1 MRSCTRP
8 VTCFVCKLNV
18 FATPECT
25 RQANDVVV
33 MEFTFSLHLGLYI
46 MCSLSNPTICC
57 LQSFSRPQLLSAL
70 HTARPGPWLGSSWVI
85 EVCWAA
91 LFEANLK
98 PREQAEAIDCVGRF
112 ENSRS
117 PDHCVFGRFQGQL
130 EHVTEGLRLGVLRCF
145 DGACLV
151 WMTICGT
158 VIIVI
163 YFRCRYQGQVRRW
176 PASIQQTG
184 QGVAPCD
191 MGHWL
196 HLCTSMCGC
205 TIH

>member
-1 MRSCTRP
+1 M
-8 VTCFVCKLNV
+8 CKLNV

-130 EHVTEGLRLGVLRCF
+130 EHLVQCGARAVQPSKRMEPVTSGGLTALSTTHTQIASTDFATRNTGALVIRGPSTPAVVLL
-145 DGACLV
+145 AC
-151 WMTICGT
+151 WFSPGT
-158 VIIVI
+158 VGMGHSGTHTQ
-163 YFRCRYQGQVRRW
+163 F
-176 PASIQQTG
+176 
-184 QGVAPCD
+184 QGVV
-191 MGHWL
+191 
-196 HLCTSMCGC
+196 
-205 TIH
+205 

>member
-1 MRSCTRP
+1 MGPAPYCEAPWVHGVKTRALLRKLPQQVCTVRTQRA
-8 VTCFVCKLNV
+8 V
-18 FATPECT
+18 PE
-25 RQANDVVV
+25 R
-33 MEFTFSLHLGLYI
+33 
-46 MCSLSNPTICC
+46 
-57 LQSFSRPQLLSAL
+57 
-70 HTARPGPWLGSSWVI
+70 
-85 EVCWAA
+85 
-91 LFEANLK
+91 
-98 PREQAEAIDCVGRF
+98 
-112 ENSRS
+112 
-117 PDHCVFGRFQGQL
+117 
-130 EHVTEGLRLGVLRCF
+130 HVTEGLRLGVLRCF